1 MRVAMLIGCL
11 LLPTVGFSQTPGP
24 EEPWL
29 VAVEALP
36 QFPINPPQPLH
47 FPPVP
52 PSRPERP
59 AALMPLYASFAT
71 LQGLDV
77 YTTRRALDR
86 GAQEANPL
94 MRAAVERDSTMI
106 AMKAAGSVVSIWA
119 TERLWKKKHRKLA
132 VACGVLLNVVSGLV
146 VMNNYR
152 VAGGG

>member
-11 LLPTVGFSQTPGP
+11 LLPTVTYGQTSAP

-36 QFPINPPQPLH
+36 QLTVQTPQRLQ

-59 AALMPLYASFAT
+59 AALMPLYTSFAA
-71 LQGLDV
+71 LQGLDI
-77 YTTRRALDR
+77 YTTRRALDN
-86 GAQEANPL
+86 GAREANPL
-94 MRAAVERDSTMI
+94 MRSAVERDSTMI
-106 AMKAAGSVVSIWA
+106 AMKAAGSVVAIWA
-119 TERLWKKKHRKLA
+119 TERLWKKKRGKLA
-132 VACGVLLNVVSGLV
+132 VASGVILNVVSGLV

-152 VAGGG
+152 AIH